1 MKKLIVLFILPLL
14 SITESMALGCNIEYL
29 FHLLL
34 CRDMNVYDM
43 GISCTDGTDGTYSI
57 TEIKEKS
64 HSSLT
69 MRRYGI
75 EPQAFLAVDTT
86 NHHYLF
92 IVDKLSGRPYRIAG
106 FAGNDIISLL
116 DETNNGDIAQ
126 YNAISRDNACAL
138 WYEYLKSLDCSTI
151 DIENILNSFYQYIFN
166 ILNEQT

>member
-1 MKKLIVLFILPLL
+1 MKKLIILFILCML
-14 SITESMALGCNIEYL
+14 SITESMALDCNIEYL

-43 GISCTDGTDGTYSI
+43 GNSCTDGNNSI
-57 TEIKEKS
+57 TEIKEKT

-69 MRRYGI
+69 MHRYGI
-75 EPQAFLAVDTT
+75 KPQAFLAVDTT

-126 YNAISRDNACAL
+126 YNVISRDNACAM
-138 WYEYLKSLDCSTI
+138 WYDYLNSLDSSTI
-151 DIENILNSFYQYIFN
+151 DIGKIMNSFYKYIYE
-166 ILNEQT
+166 LL

>member
-1 MKKLIVLFILPLL
+1 MKKLIILFILPLL

-43 GISCTDGTDGTYSI
+43 GNSCTGGTYSI

-75 EPQAFLAVDTT
+75 KPQAFLATDTNST
-86 NHHYLF
+86 HHYLF

-138 WYEYLKSLDCSTI
+138 WYEYLKSLDCSTV
-151 DIENILNSFYQYIFN
+151 DMEKILNSFYLYIYT
-166 ILNEQT
+166 ILD

>member
-1 MKKLIVLFILPLL
+1 MKKLIILIILPLL

-43 GISCTDGTDGTYSI
+43 GTSCTDGTCCI
-57 TEIKEKS
+57 AEIKEKS

-75 EPQAFLAVDTT
+75 KPQAFLAVDTT

-138 WYEYLKSLDCSTI
+138 WYEYLKSLDCRTI

>member
-1 MKKLIVLFILPLL
+1 MKKLIILFILPLL

-43 GISCTDGTDGTYSI
+43 GNFCTDGTNSI
-57 TEIKEKS
+57 TEIKEKT

-69 MRRYGI
+69 IHRDGI
-75 EPQAFLAVDTT
+75 KPQAFLAVDTT

-126 YNAISRDNACAL
+126 YNVISRDNACAM
-138 WYEYLKSLDCSTI
+138 WYDYLNSLDSSTI
-151 DIENILNSFYQYIFN
+151 DIGKIMNSFYKYIYE
-166 ILNEQT
+166 LL